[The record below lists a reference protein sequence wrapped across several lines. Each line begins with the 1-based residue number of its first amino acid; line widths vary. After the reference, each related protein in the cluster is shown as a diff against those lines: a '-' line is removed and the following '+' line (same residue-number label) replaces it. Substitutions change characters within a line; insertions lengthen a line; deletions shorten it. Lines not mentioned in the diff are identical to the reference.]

1 MSKEHRIL
9 EELQILVNIIDDFTK
24 GFDCGDIPCSACPV
38 GPELCL
44 TIHKKEV
51 YQKLSL
57 SSVSRVLVETY
68 WREAVIVILSLGL
81 LGKFFGWW

>member
-9 EELQILVNIIDDFTK
+9 EELQSLASIIDGFSK
-24 GFDCGDIPCSACPV
+24 GFDCGDVPCSACPV

-44 TIHKKEV
+44 TMNKAEV
-51 YQKLSL
+51 HQKLSL